1 MEQEELSLNNRRADM
16 GPTRKPG
23 KESNKATLAR
33 IEKEMA
39 QPRIVKSARKGAST
53 RQDSQSPRHDRLS
66 PQLLFRK
73 LAFEPPFD
81 RFTT

>member
-1 MEQEELSLNNRRADM
+1 M

-53 RQDSQSPRHDRLS
+53 SKDSQ
-66 PQLLFRK
+66 
-73 LAFEPPFD
+73 
-81 RFTT
+81 